1 MQPMMWMG
9 RLSGIGAFAM
19 GALFAGFAAV
29 QLSWGVVSWQL
40 MLAAALLMTG
50 SYRTLNG
57 KSGGLRLLC
66 GAWGFAAGLTLA
78 PLGAALQPAS
88 SGHQVLNTIAEIMY
102 FVAPVL
108 SLIGLALTVL
118 HRERY

>member
-29 QLSWGVVSWQL
+29 QLSWGVVSWPL

-66 GAWGFAAGLTLA
+66 GAWGFAAGISLPMSGVLE
-78 PLGAALQPAS
+78 PAS
-88 SGHQVLNTIAEIMY
+88 DGYATVNMIAGLMII
-102 FVAPVL
+102 VVPII
-108 SLIGLALTVL
+108 SLGGLALTVL